1 MGSDRCKRVRE
12 HGGAV
17 SGWPIW
23 QLRPWLV
30 AFIGLVTAVYVAAIA
45 VAVVAEPWAEPWHN
59 LWLFGALLLCTALTV
74 EMTKRL
80 GENAGLIKDVY
91 TVWELPLAILLP
103 PVYALV
109 APIFRFTLT
118 QLRIRRIPLHRRV
131 FSAAVV
137 GLSNVSASLVF
148 HAMTSQRFGITP
160 SAGSPATLWLVAVAV
175 AAVTL
180 WTVNTSLLFPAIKG
194 SDPTV
199 TLRELYLARERVNN
213 DVAELCVA
221 VLVTLG
227 IAVTPLTILLA
238 FPFVTL
244 LQRSFR
250 HVHLVNASRVDTKTG
265 LLNAGTWER
274 EAATEVARA
283 VRTHTSLAVALI
295 DIDHFKAVNDS
306 FGHLAGDRALRTV
319 ARALQIPLREYD
331 LVGRFGGEEFALL
344 LPQAKA
350 LDAYRIAE
358 RIRTHIGSMPITVSD
373 DANAETV
380 RISISIGVAALGA
393 RWDST
398 SGAQLTELLAA
409 ADGALYQA
417 KRNGRNQVCVVT
429 ENATFGASGH
439 DAADNGAGGTPGAPE
454 AAGPVTEIIQIIQAS

>member
-1 MGSDRCKRVRE
+1 MGSERCKRVRE
-12 HGGAV
+12 HVRAV
-17 SGWPIW
+17 PGWPIW

-30 AFIGLVTAVYVAAIA
+30 GFIGLVTAAYVAAIVA
-45 VAVVAEPWAEPWHN
+45 AVVVEPWPQPWHN
-59 LWLFGALLLCTALTV
+59 IWLFGVLLLCTALTV
-74 EMTKRL
+74 ERTKRL

-137 GLSNVSASLVF
+137 GLSNASASLVF
-148 HAMTSQRFGITP
+148 HAMTGQRMGVGP
-160 SAGSPATLWLVAVAV
+160 PVGSPAALWLAAVAV

-180 WTVNTSLLFPAIKG
+180 WTVNTSLLFPAIK
-194 SDPTV
+194 SADPTV
-199 TLRELYLARERVNN
+199 TLRELYLARERVHN
-213 DVAELCVA
+213 DVTELCVA

-238 FPFVTL
+238 YPFVTL

-250 HVHLVNASRVDTKTG
+250 HVQLVNASRIDTKTG

-283 VRTHTSLAVALI
+283 VRTHTPLAVALI

-306 FGHLAGDRALRTV
+306 YGHLAGDHALRSI
-319 ARALQIPLREYD
+319 ARALAIPLREYD

-344 LPQAKA
+344 LPQTKA
-350 LDAYRIAE
+350 LDACRIAE

-373 DANAETV
+373 DTDAEPV
-380 RISISIGVAALGA
+380 RLSISIGVAALGA
-393 RWDST
+393 QWDST

-417 KRNGRNQVCVVT
+417 KRKGRNQVCVVT
-429 ENATFGASGH
+429 EDATLGASGH
-439 DAADNGAGGTPGAPE
+439 EAAKSGAAGTQGAPE
-454 AAGPVTEIIQIIQAS
+454 TAGPVTEFIQAF

>member
-1 MGSDRCKRVRE
+1 MGSERCKRVRE
-12 HGGAV
+12 HRRAV

-30 AFIGLVTAVYVAAIA
+30 GFIGLVTAAYLVAIA
-45 VAVVAEPWAEPWHN
+45 VAVAAAPWPEPWHN

-74 EMTKRL
+74 ELTKRA
-80 GENAGLIKDVY
+80 GENAGVIKDVY
-91 TVWELPLAILLP
+91 GVWELPLAILLP
-103 PVYALV
+103 PLYALV

-118 QLRIRRIPLHRRV
+118 QLRIRRVPLHRRV
-131 FSAAVV
+131 FSAAVM
-137 GLSNVSASLVF
+137 GLSNASASLAF
-148 HAMTSQRFGITP
+148 HAITGQRIGMAPSIT
-160 SAGSPATLWLVAVAV
+160 SPATLWLLAVAI
-175 AAVTL
+175 AAMTL
-180 WTVNTSLLFPAIKG
+180 WTVNTALVFPAFKG

-199 TLRELYLARERVNN
+199 TLRDVLSRDSIQN

-227 IAVTPLTILLA
+227 IAVTPLTILFA

-250 HVHLVNASRVDTKTG
+250 HVHLVNASRIDTKTG

-319 ARALQIPLREYD
+319 ARALSIPLREYD

-344 LPQAKA
+344 LPQARA

-373 DANAETV
+373 DADAEPV
-380 RISISIGVAALGA
+380 RLSISIGVAALGA
-393 RWDST
+393 RWDSS

-429 ENATFGASGH
+429 ENATFGASGR
-439 DAADNGAGGTPGAPE
+439 DAADTGAGGTPGTPE
-454 AAGPVTEIIQIIQAS
+454 AAGPVTEFIQAS